1 MASRQRLEHDLLHF
15 PCFEKAGL
23 YCCKKGCTQNLT
35 CYLLCFYN
43 TSQSYCFHFAASS
56 VCDKTVLQAF
66 QAVREDDVDTL
77 SCLIRLGTP
86 VDCENNNG
94 DSLIMAASIHHAHK
108 CMQLLI
114 SSHVD
119 VKTTSSNGHT
129 VLTRLCSEDDVFDT
143 EINMLVCASAEVN
156 KSNALSD
163 TPIFLATYNNNL
175 TNMRC
180 LIAHKALVNKAVQ
193 YGDLPLIAAVRNGH
207 IDAARELI
215 HSGAD
220 VNMCNWFDVTPLLAT
235 LQMCKHRRDR
245 EQLFYLLVNANAD
258 TAWHCFDGT
267 SPFLQCICNHD
278 VVLLRYLLDN
288 GHKLQTTNYR
298 GRSAEE
304 RVTLA
309 LDMSCPTV
317 ATGKINELFFG
328 SGETCNTARIF
339 NKHAIIHYMER
350 DTKCIDLQSICR
362 RNIRALLLKNST
374 TNLVHQVNRL
384 ALPQR
389 IAHYMLFWV

>member
-1 MASRQRLEHDLLHF
+1 MAANKTPTF
-15 PCFEKAGL
+15 
-23 YCCKKGCTQNLT
+23 
-35 CYLLCFYN
+35 YLLLFFATHLSRIVFN
-43 TSQSYCFHFAASS
+43 FAASS
-56 VCDKTVLQAF
+56 VCDKAVLQAF
-66 QAVREDDVDTL
+66 QSVREDDDETL
-77 SCLIRLGTP
+77 SSLIRLGMP

-94 DSLIMAASIHHAHK
+94 DSLIMAASIHHAHR

-114 SSHVD
+114 SYHVD
-119 VKTTSSNGHT
+119 VKKPSSNGHT
-129 VLTRLCSEDDVFDT
+129 ILTRLCSEDEDFDT
-143 EINMLVCASAEVN
+143 EINMLVSASAEVN
-156 KSNALSD
+156 KSNALGD

-193 YGDLPLIAAVRNGH
+193 YGDLPLIAAIRNRH
-207 IDAARELI
+207 IDAVSELI

-235 LQMCKHRRDR
+235 LQFCKHKRDR
-245 EQLFYLLVNANAD
+245 EHLFYLLVNANAD
-258 TAWHCFDGT
+258 TAWHCFDGS
-267 SPFLQCICNHD
+267 SPFVQCICNHD
-278 VVLLRYLLDN
+278 VVLLKYLLDK
-288 GHKLQTTNYR
+288 GHKLQTTNYK

-317 ATGKINELFFG
+317 AAGKINELFFG
-328 SGETCNTARIF
+328 SGEICNTARIF

-350 DTKCIDLQSICR
+350 DAKCIHLQSICR
-362 RNIRALLLKNST
+362 RNIRALLLRNST
-374 TNLVHQVNRL
+374 TNLVYQVKRL

-389 IAHYMLFWV
+389 LAHYMLFWV